1 LDGLV
6 RLTARSEYGLLAMID
21 LASIAGSQPIS
32 AREIAE
38 RQGIPLKF
46 LEQLLVALRRA
57 GVVSSVRGAHGG
69 FTLDRGAAD
78 VTVLEIVE
86 ALEGPLTT
94 TVCDGERAANCGKT
108 GSCAASIVWTRATDA
123 VRDVFEDTT
132 LDQLV
137 VQQRSLDAG

>member
-1 LDGLV
+1 M

-21 LASIAGSQPIS
+21 LASQGGSDPVS

-57 GVVSSVRGAHGG
+57 GVVTSVRGARGG
-69 FTLDRGAAD
+69 FSLDREAET

-86 ALEGPLTT
+86 ALEGPLQT
-94 TVCDGERAANCGKT
+94 TVCDGDRAANCGKT
-108 GSCAASIVWTRATDA
+108 GSCAASVVWGRATDA
-123 VRDVFEDTT
+123 VRHVFEDTT
-132 LDQLV
+132 LDQLAA
-137 VQQRSLDAG
+137 QQRALDAS

>member
-1 LDGLV
+1 M

-21 LASIAGSQPIS
+21 LASRDSADPVS

-38 RQGIPLKF
+38 RQDIPLKF
-46 LEQLLVALRRA
+46 LEQLFVALRRA
-57 GVVSSVRGAHGG
+57 GVVTSVRGARGG
-69 FTLDRGAAD
+69 FALDRGANE

-94 TVCDGERAANCGKT
+94 TVCDGDRAANCGKT

-123 VRDVFEDTT
+123 VRDVFADTT
-132 LDQLV
+132 LDQLAA
-137 VQQRSLDAG
+137 QQQTLDAS